1 VGVSIAGIPRG
12 ASLAVSA
19 AVLAGALAW
28 QTVVPV
34 VHGFPPAPASGEVLL
49 RGRLVYE
56 ASCAVC
62 HGVTGDGRGPAA
74 HMFRVPPRDFRQGLF
89 KFRSTPSGALPTD
102 EDLFRTV
109 TEGLR
114 WTAMVGRPDLPEGD
128 RWAVV
133 AHVRTLSPRFSR
145 ESVPSPISV
154 PTAPARSPDLLEQGR
169 RLYREADCAAC
180 HGDQGRGD
188 GPSAAAMTDDWGWAT
203 RPGDLTWRPLK
214 RGSSAEGI
222 YLSIATGLAGTPMPA
237 YGDALDSRE
246 IWALV
251 DYLGSLV
258 PPDRR
263 LSPLSV
269 LGEEPRGW
277 MALRMGRMMGSPM
290 GPGMMRRMPGMPQ

>member
-1 VGVSIAGIPRG
+1 
-12 ASLAVSA
+12 
-19 AVLAGALAW
+19 
-28 QTVVPV
+28 
-34 VHGFPPAPASGEVLL
+34 
-49 RGRLVYE
+49 
-56 ASCAVC
+56 
-62 HGVTGDGRGPAA
+62 
-74 HMFRVPPRDFRQGLF
+74 
-89 KFRSTPSGALPTD
+89 
-102 EDLFRTV
+102 
-109 TEGLR
+109 
-114 WTAMVGRPDLPEGD
+114 
-128 RWAVV
+128 
-133 AHVRTLSPRFSR
+133 
-145 ESVPSPISV
+145 
-154 PTAPARSPDLLEQGR
+154 
-169 RLYREADCAAC
+169 
-180 HGDQGRGD
+180 
-188 GPSAAAMTDDWGWAT
+188 MTDDWGWAT